1 MTRDRKINVAMIASG
16 FTLGVIAS
24 VARTKARLEG
34 RASDHANLFFAAE
47 LGGIALMTTG
57 FYRIKP
63 TAGLWCGGA
72 YVGIKI
78 YERFAKPSLD
88 PATSDAMIAA
98 LSKEKDPAILHEF
111 ATKLR
116 DAGHTS
122 AADVVE
128 KRAVEITP
136 AARVGQDTSIISEAQ
151 ARLRD
156 LGYTSVPQDGRLGPE
171 TVLALKR
178 FQSLYD
184 LDIDGQISA
193 ETLAALRR
201 ATTH

>member
-1 MTRDRKINVAMIASG
+1 MTRDRKIHWALLATGGALVVYGGVSTVAAA
-16 FTLGVIAS
+16 T
-24 VARTKARLEG
+24 EG
-34 RASDHANLFFAAE
+34 RKRPTAA
-47 LGGIALMTTG
+47 LPAKLAGWALMFVG
-57 FYRIKP
+57 AHHLSPNAAY
-63 TAGLWCGGA
+63 AGLGA
-72 YVGIKI
+72 LISVEAYHYFKTN
-78 YERFAKPSLD
+78 ALD
-88 PATSDAMIAA
+88 PATADAMRAA

-111 ATKLR
+111 ASKLR
-116 DAGHTS
+116 DAGHTR

-136 AARVGQDTSIISEAQ
+136 AARVGQDVSSISEAQ

-156 LGYTSVPQDGRLGPE
+156 LGYSSVPQDGRLGAE

-184 LDIDGQISA
+184 LDIDGQVTP